1 MFNVEGC
8 WLTHGEQDEVIDVL
22 WRNGLLKCDNAH
34 KLPLKSGGTTDI
46 YVNLRQMRGNP
57 TIMGYLARLFA
68 QPLHRLRLD
77 RFAEVPEAMS
87 PLAGIISEK
96 TRLPMLTIREEAK
109 QGRVSGG
116 RIIGELKPGDRV
128 AIIDDVITDGA
139 SKIAALVALREAQT
153 EIAAIVVLVDRQQGW
168 SQKTE
173 QGFIQVWPAMLLH
186 DIRKYLVEHRLMQ
199 RCDLQVEDSNPIII
213 ALDGKSWEEALP
225 LLDSLRTSGCIWKVN
240 DMMMDRGLSWIVP
253 NLSTYGRMMVDL
265 KGHDIPNTI
274 ANICR
279 RLRACPPWAVTV
291 HASGGAEMMGAAVK
305 ALEGTNT
312 KVLAVTVLTSL
323 GKLGCE
329 EIYGKSPMDQVIH
342 LAKIADAAGADGFV
356 CSPLEVGV
364 LSSLPWNR
372 KKLFVVP
379 GIRSEGASAGD
390 QQRVGTP
397 KGAMQAGAT
406 HLVIGRQILES
417 SDPVAEVLSL
427 RLEIG

>member
-1 MFNVEGC
+1 
-8 WLTHGEQDEVIDVL
+8 
-22 WRNGLLKCDNAH
+22 
-34 KLPLKSGGTTDI
+34 
-46 YVNLRQMRGNP
+46 
-57 TIMGYLARLFA
+57 
-68 QPLHRLRLD
+68 
-77 RFAEVPEAMS
+77 
-87 PLAGIISEK
+87 
-96 TRLPMLTIREEAK
+96 
-109 QGRVSGG
+109 
-116 RIIGELKPGDRV
+116 
-128 AIIDDVITDGA
+128 
-139 SKIAALVALREAQT
+139 
-153 EIAAIVVLVDRQQGW
+153 
-168 SQKTE
+168 
-173 QGFIQVWPAMLLH
+173 
-186 DIRKYLVEHRLMQ
+186 
-199 RCDLQVEDSNPIII
+199 
-213 ALDGKSWEEALP
+213 
-225 LLDSLRTSGCIWKVN
+225 
-240 DMMMDRGLSWIVP
+240 
-253 NLSTYGRMMVDL
+253 
-265 KGHDIPNTI
+265 
-274 ANICR
+274 
-279 RLRACPPWAVTV
+279 
-291 HASGGAEMMGAAVK
+291 MMGAAVK